1 MIIYLTDN
9 MASNQEKVKYI
20 IESLNS
26 LDYILLD
33 IDYNDCTFS
42 HFRQLL
48 KRSISPHSV
57 LTIVQIARE
66 AVNLNLTGII
76 TAFIHFDLIDI
87 SYYREYYNISRTNK
101 YQHMSNILFAWKSN
115 SVFFGESKWFD

>member
-1 MIIYLTDN
+1 